1 MLEFIRGLHYNT
13 ANASMLRGR
22 SESMLDAVRACD
34 MGIRHWKSGP
44 YLSEKAH
51 ILVFFFAK
59 RCSKML

>member
-22 SESMLDAVRACD
+22 SELMLDAVRACD

-44 YLSEKAH
+44 YLSARSAH
-51 ILVFFFAK
+51 FGVLFRQA
-59 RCSKML
+59 M